1 MEITEIKDRL
11 RLSEVLN
18 HYGLLPKNKM
28 LRCFMHDDNTASL
41 QVNLEKDFYKC
52 HACGKS
58 GDVIQFIEDYE
69 KISKHEAIK
78 KAKFLVDGL
87 QLSVDGKEPDNKQPS
102 TNNNTRGTAKPGQA
116 DPSGEKSALFL
127 EDTPKDMQGGTA
139 KWQAEFLGK
148 MLTYFKNA
156 LHASKPARDYLEKR
170 NLDNSVLE
178 IGYNS
183 GQFHHGSRRDRQL
196 IDHAVEIGLLLDKGL
211 INNRTKEKAYQ
222 VFANKCLIFPLR
234 NKEHEIVS
242 LYGRSILDNDASE
255 GSAQVKAKHFYL
267 KNRSGLYPG
276 YPESGTK
283 KLILTEA
290 IIDCASLLQ
299 IKPIVQKGCQTE
311 LVEVISCF
319 GANGLNDEILSAI
332 KGLAELEEIIF
343 CFDQDKAG
351 KEAVEK
357 HSKTLRDHLQAASQ
371 TVGLSF
377 VELPCKD
384 VNETLQLHDEEIFV
398 KLLGERNFIFSDEVE
413 SLDTQLNEKS
423 AKSAQSARLEKSDPQ
438 AEPKTVTEFL
448 EQKDLL
454 RNLNQL
460 IEKAGIIGEE
470 NSRLLLFLITISYLN
485 KSPLHGIVQG
495 SSGSGKTHIISRIA
509 DMMPQED
516 VLRFTR
522 ITESSLYNWGE
533 FDLFGKIIIIEDLD
547 GLKEDALYALREFIS
562 NQVLRSSVT
571 IKDKK
576 GNNKSSHKIVK
587 GQFSSLSATTK
598 GETYEDN
605 MSRSFLLAVDE
616 SREQTQRIIRYQNC
630 VAAGAINKDEQ
641 HKAIGFIQKIVR
653 NLKHYEV
660 INPYATKLNLP
671 EKVHKIRRLNEM
683 YQAVIKQV
691 TFINQYQR
699 EVKNGYLITE
709 VEDIEQATEILFES
723 IVLKVDELDGSLRQ
737 FYERLKKYVKNE
749 NQEFILRDIRQEF
762 NISKTQMFRHIQT
775 LLELEYI
782 KQTGGFANKGI
793 KYKIS
798 YWDNH
803 QKLRTEIKTF
813 LQDQIRQLKNAGGTP
828 KER

>member
-1 MEITEIKDRL
+1 MEISAIKQRL
-11 RLSEVLN
+11 QLSEVLK
-18 HYGLLPKNKM
+18 HYNLQPKNSM
-28 LRCFMHDDNTASL
+28 LKCFMHDDKTASL
-41 QVNLEKDFYKC
+41 QVNLEKNFYKC
-52 HACGKS
+52 HACGKT

-69 KISKHEAIK
+69 TSTGSVLSKHEAIK
-78 KAKFLVDGL
+78 KATLLVDGL
-87 QLSVDGKEPDNKQPS
+87 QLPVDGKKPT
-102 TNNNTRGTAKPGQA
+102 TNNHQPTTNK
-116 DPSGEKSALFL
+116 DFL
-127 EDTPKDMQGGTA
+127 ENTFSYFRKALYCSNPA
-139 KWQAEFLGK
+139 KE
-148 MLTYFKNA
+148 YI
-156 LHASKPARDYLEKR
+156 EKR
-170 NLDNSVLE
+170 NLDNSILE

-183 GQFHHGSRRDRQL
+183 GQFHHGERKSEEL
-196 IDHAVEIGLLLDKGL
+196 INNALEVGLLQDKGL
-211 INNRTKEKAYQ
+211 INNRTGEKGYSI
-222 VFANKCLIFPLR
+222 FANKCIAFPLK
-234 NKEHEIVS
+234 NKENEIVS
-242 LYGRSILDNDASE
+242 FYFRAIVENKNG
-255 GSAQVKAKHFYL
+255 KHFYL
-267 KNRSGLYPG
+267 KNRSGIYPN
-276 YPESGTK
+276 YPKSDTK

-299 IKPIVQKGCQTE
+299 IKEIRDNYS
-311 LVEVISCF
+311 LISCF
-319 GANGLNDEILSAI
+319 GTNGLNEEILKAI
-332 KGLAELEEIIF
+332 KELPELEEIIF

-351 KEAVEK
+351 KTAVKKYAELLK
-357 HSKTLRDHLQAASQ
+357 QECKSVTLS
-371 TVGLSF
+371 V
-377 VELPCKD
+377 VEVPNND
-384 VNETLQLHDEEIFV
+384 VNETLQLHDESIFTE
-398 KLLGERNFIFSDEVE
+398 LLNNRKNIFLSSEVE
-413 SLDTQLNEKS
+413 SLDTQLKS
-423 AKSAQSARLEKSDPQ
+423 AESVKSAG
-438 AEPKTVTEFL
+438 EPKTAAEFL
-448 EQKDLL
+448 QQKDLL
-454 RNLNQL
+454 KSLNQL

-470 NSRLLLFLITISYLN
+470 QSRLLLFLITISYLN

-509 DMMPQED
+509 DLMPQED

-533 FDLFGKIIIIEDLD
+533 FDLFQKIIIIEDLD

-616 SREQTQRIIRYQNC
+616 SKEQTQRIIHYQNRRN
-630 VAAGAINKDEQ
+630 AGEIDRNEQ
-641 HKAIGFIQKIVR
+641 EKAIGFIQKLVR

-660 INPYATKLNLP
+660 INPFATKLQLP

-709 VEDIEQATEILFES
+709 IEDIEQATEVLFES

-749 NQEFILRDIRQEF
+749 NQEFILREIRQEF
-762 NISKTQMFRHIQT
+762 NISKTQMFRHVQT
-775 LLELEYI
+775 LVELEYI
-782 KQTGGFANKGI
+782 KQAGGFSNKGI

-803 QKLRTEIKTF
+803 QKLRTEIKEF
-813 LQDQIRQLKNAGGTP
+813 LNNQIRQLKNANGTQ